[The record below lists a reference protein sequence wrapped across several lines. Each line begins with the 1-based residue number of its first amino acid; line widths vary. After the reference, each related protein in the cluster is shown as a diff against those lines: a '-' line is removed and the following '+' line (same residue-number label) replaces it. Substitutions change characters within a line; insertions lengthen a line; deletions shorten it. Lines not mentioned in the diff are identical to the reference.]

1 MTPRGP
7 WPIPYILNPAHLEL
21 DATVAFIV
29 SALLAIMINAE
40 GQAWVSTMLGDVR
53 PGAKDRFHFNAF
65 FHVDITGSICYLV
78 AGFGWPKYLDIDP
91 GKFKFPQL
99 YLVLSR
105 VAGPLANLLMASVA
119 ATLVFV
125 MKFLDMDARVFFM
138 VVGVNVTTAVY
149 NLIPIPPLAASSL
162 ITAWLPRDSF
172 LRKFL
177 FFAGPFLIVAIFL
190 LERITGEGLISPY
203 LNPLV
208 RQISGLIIGKPLLGN

>member
-1 MTPRGP
+1 MTARGP
-7 WPIPYILNPAHLEL
+7 WPIPFILDPHNLML
-21 DATVAFIV
+21 DATVSFVV

-53 PGAKDRFHFNAF
+53 EGAKDRFHFNAI
-65 FHVDITGSICYLV
+65 FHLDITGSICYLV
-78 AGFGWPKYLDIDP
+78 AGFGWPKYLDINPD
-91 GKFKFPQL
+91 KFKYPEL
-99 YLVLSR
+99 YMVLSR

-125 MKFLDMDARVFFM
+125 MDFLDMDPRVFFM

-149 NLIPIPPLAASSL
+149 SLIPIPPLAASSL
-162 ITAWLPRDSF
+162 ITVLLPQDSS

-190 LERITGEGLISPY
+190 FERVTGIGLISPY

-208 RQISGLIIGKPLLGN
+208 KQIVSFFKK